1 MKVRVG
7 TRGSRLALV
16 QSEEVASALRAA
28 GAQVEV
34 SVIRTSGD
42 RLAQVALADF
52 GGKALFVKEIEEG
65 LLSKRV
71 DVGVHSLKDMPS
83 TLPDG
88 LTLAAFP
95 PREDPRD
102 VLLTR
107 AEGGWSG
114 LPPGA
119 TVGTSS
125 LRRRALVLAHRPDL
139 RAEPIRGNVETRIE
153 KLGAGAYAA
162 LVMASAGLKRL
173 GLRPAH
179 ATPLEVEQFV
189 PAVGQGL
196 LAVEVR
202 QADRELLELL
212 GALDDTRSR
221 LEALAERAFLARLG
235 AGCHTP
241 VAGHARLAG
250 PVLTLAG
257 VVASLDGATLLRATA
272 SGPAASPEH
281 LGTSVADEL
290 LAKGAK
296 VLLDASHEGSAGD
309 Q

>member
-1 MKVRVG
+1 MKVRIG

-16 QSEEVASALRAA
+16 QAEEVAAALRVA

-52 GGKALFVKEIEEG
+52 GGKALFVKEIEEA
-65 LLSKRV
+65 LLSGQV
-71 DVGVHSLKDMPS
+71 DVGVHSLKDLPS
-83 TLPDG
+83 VLPDG
-88 LTLAAFP
+88 LALAAFP

-102 VLLTR
+102 VLVTR
-107 AEGGWSG
+107 TGSGWSA
-114 LPPGA
+114 LPAGA
-119 TVGTSS
+119 PVGTSS

-139 RAEPIRGNVETRIE
+139 RAEPIRGNVETRLD
-153 KLGAGAYAA
+153 KLAAGSYDA
-162 LVMASAGLKRL
+162 LVLASAGLKRL
-173 GLRPAH
+173 GLEPPH
-179 ATPLEVEQFV
+179 LTVLEPEAFV

-196 LAVEVR
+196 LAVEAR

-212 GALDDTRSR
+212 GGLDDTRSR
-221 LEALAERAFLARLG
+221 FEASAERAFLARLG

-250 PVLTLAG
+250 SVLTLTG
-257 VVASLDGATLLRATA
+257 VVASLDGVTLLRATA
-272 SGPAASPEH
+272 SGPAATAEQ
-281 LGTSVADEL
+281 LGTALADDL

-296 VLLDASHEGSAGD
+296 ALLDASHG
-309 Q
+309 